1 MLAIFKSGTTA
12 DEDFERWA
20 NKMRLIDADR
30 LEYEIVSH
38 IEEFSKV
45 PLDDI
50 INGWKKIV
58 DAQPT
63 AYDVDKVKERLK
75 EYAYGSICGT
85 HEHGCPYMTNDN
97 VSCENCGA
105 IGALEIV
112 KSGGI
117 ESLNENGEHM
127 EKSILVID
135 TPINCTECPLEF
147 DIGDTSG
154 KTLLNANLCRGCGK
168 RNMDSKT
175 KPAWC
180 PLLPYSEA

>member
-1 MLAIFKSGTTA
+1 
-12 DEDFERWA
+12 
-20 NKMRLIDADR
+20 MRLIDADELMKNR
-30 LEYEIVSH
+30 VENDPVRIAA
-38 IEEFSKV
+38 KC
-45 PLDDI
+45 
-50 INGWKKIV
+50 
-58 DAQPT
+58 APT
-63 AYDVDKVKERLK
+63 AYDVDKVVERLEELREMVPVNRLLDDIIKDKPK
-75 EYAYGSICGT
+75 ELGQLMAYKKTI
-85 HEHGCPYMTNDN
+85 
-97 VSCENCGA
+97 
-105 IGALEIV
+105 EIV
-112 KSGGI
+112 KSGGM
-117 ESLNENGEHM
+117 ESLNEGGEHM